1 MDEENQILMEKL
13 KQVKLPV
20 NHNDDRLTNA
30 PGSASQREQKKMFMI
45 TEDTYF
51 KCQRLAE
58 QMQAYKQFLM
68 FLQQREGLNA
78 DEL

>member
-1 MDEENQILMEKL
+1 
-13 KQVKLPV
+13 
-20 NHNDDRLTNA
+20 
-30 PGSASQREQKKMFMI
+30 MFMI

-68 FLQQREGLNA
+68 FLQQRESLNA